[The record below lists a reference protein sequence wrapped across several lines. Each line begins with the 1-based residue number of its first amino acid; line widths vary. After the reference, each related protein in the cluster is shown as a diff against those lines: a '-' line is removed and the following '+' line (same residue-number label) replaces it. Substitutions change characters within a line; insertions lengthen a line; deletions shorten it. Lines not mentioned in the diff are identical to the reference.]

1 MTIEEQ
7 IKEAVRTIPDFPK
20 PGISFKDITTLFL
33 NPALCNEVLDELVKQ
48 TPEGTTAIV
57 GVESRG
63 FIFGFPLALRLGIPF
78 IPLRKAGKLPG
89 DTWVQS
95 YDLEYGSAQ
104 IEMHKNALTS
114 EDKVVVHDDLL
125 ATGGTAAAAVDL
137 VKKAGAQIQG
147 FSFILGL
154 DILNGEKLLQEAS
167 RNITILA
174 RC

>member
-1 MTIEEQ
+1 MNIEDQ
-7 IKEAVRTIPDFPK
+7 IKNAVRNIPDFPK
-20 PGISFKDITTLFL
+20 PRINFKDITTLFL
-33 NPALCNEVLDELVKQ
+33 DPKLCNVVLNELAAR

-63 FIFGFPLALRLGIPF
+63 FIFGFPLALKLGIPF

-89 DTWVQS
+89 ETWIQS

-104 IEMHKNALTS
+104 IEMHKNALS
-114 EDKVVVHDDLL
+114 ANDKVVIHDDLL
-125 ATGGTAAAAVDL
+125 ATGGTALAAVDL
-137 VKKAGAQIQG
+137 IRKAGAEIHG

-154 DILNGEKLLQEAS
+154 DILKGENLLENAS

>member
-1 MTIEEQ
+1 
-7 IKEAVRTIPDFPK
+7 
-20 PGISFKDITTLFL
+20 
-33 NPALCNEVLDELVKQ
+33 
-48 TPEGTTAIV
+48 
-57 GVESRG
+57 
-63 FIFGFPLALRLGIPF
+63 
-78 IPLRKAGKLPG
+78 
-89 DTWVQS
+89 
-95 YDLEYGSAQ
+95 
-104 IEMHKNALTS
+104 

>member
-1 MTIEEQ
+1 MTIEEE
-7 IKEAVRTIPDFPK
+7 IKAAVRTIPDFPK
-20 PGISFKDITTLFL
+20 PGIDFKDITTLFL
-33 NPALCNEVLDELVKQ
+33 DPDLCNRVLDELVEQ
-48 TPEGTTAIV
+48 TPAGTTAIV

-89 DTWVQS
+89 ETWVQS
-95 YDLEYGSAQ
+95 YDLEYGSAE

-114 EDKVVVHDDLL
+114 NDKVVVHDDLL
-125 ATGGTAAAAVDL
+125 ATGGTAEAAVDL
-137 VKKAGAQIQG
+137 VKKSGANIQG

-154 DILNGEKLLQEAS
+154 DILNGEKLLQKAS